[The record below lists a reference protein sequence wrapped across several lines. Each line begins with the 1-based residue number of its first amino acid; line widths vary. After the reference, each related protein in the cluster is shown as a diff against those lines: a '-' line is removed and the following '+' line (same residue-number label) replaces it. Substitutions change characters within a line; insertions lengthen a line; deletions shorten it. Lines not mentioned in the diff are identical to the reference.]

1 MKKSIP
7 THPLLNGALL
17 LTIAGILSRL
27 IGFFYKIFLSRRIGA
42 EGLGIYQLIFPVM
55 GICFSLTSAGIQTAI
70 SRYVSKSIG
79 VGNLKATQKY
89 LQTGLLLAITLA
101 LLVSAILFGYA
112 DFIAVELLGEER
124 CASLLK
130 IISFSYVPACIH
142 ACLNGYFYGKKQSA
156 VPAISQLIEQVVR
169 VGSVY
174 FIDQL
179 LTSQGKHI
187 SISLAVMGLVFG
199 EIAGMIFSINFVRL
213 PLVGLFT
220 DFLEKDYFT
229 YGKELLS
236 MALPLTASR
245 LIINLFN
252 STEHILIPGRLEAFG
267 YTTSEALSVFGV
279 LTGMSLSV
287 ISFPSVITN
296 SVSVIL
302 LPTIAEADARKN
314 HSLIHSA
321 IRRTIFACLFLGFGA
336 CLLFLLTGNF
346 IGNVIFENALAGT
359 FVKTLS
365 WICPFLYLNS
375 TLNSILHGLGYTK
388 TTLFI
393 GLSGCVLRILFIYF
407 GIPYL
412 GIAGYMY
419 GLIGSQ
425 IVMASASI
433 LILFKTILN
442 HK

>member
-17 LTIAGILSRL
+17 LTAAGVLSRM
-27 IGFFYKIFLSRRIGA
+27 IGFFYKIFLSRKIGA

-55 GICFSLTSAGIQTAI
+55 SICFSLTSAGIQTAI

-79 VGNLKATQKY
+79 IGSFQDAKKY
-89 LQTGLLLAITLA
+89 LHTGLLLATTLA
-101 LLVSAILFGYA
+101 LLVGAILYGNA
-112 DFIAVELLGEER
+112 DFIANNLLGEER
-124 CASLLK
+124 CTSLLK

-174 FIDQL
+174 LIDRIL
-179 LTSQGKHI
+179 MSQGKHI

-199 EIAGMIFSINFVRL
+199 EIAGMIFSVNFVRL
-213 PLVGLFT
+213 PFFKIFT
-220 DFLEKDYFT
+220 FCEKNYLS
-229 YGKELLS
+229 YSKELLS

-252 STEHILIPGRLEAFG
+252 SAEHILIPGRLEVFG
-267 YTTSEALSVFGV
+267 YTNSEALSIFGV
-279 LTGMSLSV
+279 LTGMSLAV
-287 ISFPSVITN
+287 IMFPSVITN
-296 SVSVIL
+296 SVSVML

-314 HSLIHSA
+314 HTLIHTA
-321 IRRTIFACLFLGFGA
+321 IRKTICACLLLGFCA

-359 FVKTLS
+359 FIQTLS

-388 TTLFI
+388 TTLLI

-412 GIAGYMY
+412 GISGYMY

-425 IVMASASI
+425 ILMAGAAI
-433 LILFKTILN
+433 LILCRKIPF
-442 HK
+442 

>member
-7 THPLLNGALL
+7 IHPLLNGAIL
-17 LTIAGILSRL
+17 LTLAGILSRL
-27 IGFFYKIFLSRRIGA
+27 IGFFYKIFLSREIGA

-55 GICFSLTSAGIQTAI
+55 GICFSLTSAGIQTSI

-79 VGNLKATQKY
+79 TGNPKAAQKY
-89 LQTGLLLAITLA
+89 LHTGLLLATTLS
-101 LLVSAILFGYA
+101 LLVGAILFAKA
-112 DFIAVELLGEER
+112 DFIASAILSEER

-156 VPAISQLIEQVVR
+156 VPAISQLIEQIIR

-174 FIDQL
+174 LIDRIL
-179 LTSQGKHI
+179 MSQGKNI

-199 EIAGMIFSINFVRL
+199 ELAGMLFSINFVRL
-213 PLVGLFT
+213 PLFELFT
-220 DFLEKDYFT
+220 VFLGKGYFT

-252 STEHILIPGRLEAFG
+252 SAEHILIPGRLEAFG
-267 YTTSEALSVFGV
+267 YTNSEALSVFGV

-287 ISFPSVITN
+287 IMFPSVITN
-296 SVSVIL
+296 SVSVML

-314 HSLIHSA
+314 HTLIRNA
-321 IRRTIFACLFLGFGA
+321 IKKTILACLLLGFCA
-336 CLLFLLTGNF
+336 CLLFLITGNY

-359 FVKTLS
+359 FTKTLS

-393 GLSGCVLRILFIYF
+393 GLSGCVLRIVFIYF

-425 IVMASASI
+425 IVMAGVAI
-433 LILFKTILN
+433 LILYK
-442 HK
+442 KVYD